1 MVKGRNVGLALS
13 SGAARGLAHIGVIKV
28 FEEEGI
34 PIHCIAGSSMGAL
47 IGALYASGIEIKVIE
62 GLAVSLDK
70 RRWTD
75 WKFSGLGA
83 MGGKKVEDL
92 IKLLLRGKSFQDLI
106 IPLTIVATD
115 LISGEVVKIREGLL
129 VPAVMASI
137 SVPGVLPPVQHQGKT
152 LVDGGVLCRVPV
164 EEVRDLGADVVVA
177 VDVGGL
183 IQETQINNF
192 FDVVSQSISI
202 MSSEIMKEKKV
213 KADVLICPDVCDI
226 GLTQFQK
233 AEASIQEGEKAAR
246 KALTI
251 LRGLL

>member
-1 MVKGRNVGLALS
+1 MVKGSKVGLALS

-28 FEEEGI
+28 FEEESI
-34 PIHCIAGSSMGAL
+34 PIHSMAGSSMGAL
-47 IGALYASGIEIKVIE
+47 IATLYALGINIRVIE
-62 GLAVSLDK
+62 GLAVCLDK

-75 WKFSGLGA
+75 WKISGLGA
-83 MGGKKVEDL
+83 MGGKKVEEL
-92 IKLLLRGKSFQDLI
+92 IKFLVRGKTFQELNM
-106 IPLTIVATD
+106 PLTIVATD
-115 LISGEVVKIREGLL
+115 LITGEVVEIREGPL

-137 SVPGVLPPVQHQGKT
+137 SVPGIFPPIQHQDKT

-164 EEVRDLGADVVVA
+164 AEVRNLGAEVVVA

-202 MSSEIMKEKKV
+202 MSSEIMKEKRV
-213 KADVLICPDVCDI
+213 KADLLICPDISDI

-233 AEASIQEGEKAAR
+233 AEVCIQEGEKAAR
-246 KALTI
+246 RALPI
-251 LRGLL
+251 LRSLL